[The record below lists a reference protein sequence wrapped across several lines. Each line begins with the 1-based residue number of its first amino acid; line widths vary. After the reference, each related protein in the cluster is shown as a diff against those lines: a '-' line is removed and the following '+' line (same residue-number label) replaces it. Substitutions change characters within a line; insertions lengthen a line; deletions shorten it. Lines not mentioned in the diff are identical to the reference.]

1 MKKLLLACALFCAA
15 ASYLPAQCLMYP
27 VLLSDRVPQS
37 DLVLEGKVIDQLCFW
52 NAEHNRIYTSNLVDV
67 YKTFKNTGASYI
79 EVITEGGVVGDKKQA
94 VHPGLSLRVG
104 DVGVF
109 TLVSN
114 SQPAQFGKPVYE
126 AYASAQGFIRYNLSE
141 NRATEPFDSYSS
153 ITAGLYPAIQQLTG
167 SNYVQLKAVNP
178 LQQSITAGNT
188 TQAVAAIT
196 SFSPTTI
203 TAGTNSVLTI
213 TGTSFGTTATAS
225 LVGFKNADDGGA
237 TFISPLASEIVSW
250 TNTQIQ
256 VKVPDGAGTGVIRVN
271 GSNSTGVLT
280 VPYAHINVT
289 SGGNAFMT
297 KHISQGSGGYVWTYN
312 ASFIANTAAKAAF
325 ERSMNSWRCNT
336 YVNWSLASGTSNIA
350 SAANDGV
357 NIVSFD
363 ATLPTGVLGR
373 CTNYFQGCGSGT
385 SMRWYV
391 SELDIVFDP
400 TPGSGTWQYGPSN
413 PSGSQYDFES
423 VTVHELG
430 HGHELGHVINSSDLM
445 HYAIAAGQVKRS
457 LNTDDLNGGLAVMNR
472 NAQAGGTCGD
482 PLMTPLAASSCSL
495 GSLNAAMSSAA
506 TGCVNQAIT
515 LTDASSGT
523 PTSWSWSMPGGTPS
537 SATTQNASVTYATTG
552 SKVVSLTVTSGTT
565 SSTTSQT
572 ITVNAAPTLSVTPT
586 ATTICTGQLV
596 VLKATGATSYAW
608 TPGSGSAANFPV
620 TPTATTTYSVVG
632 TANSCSSAPTA
643 VVVTV
648 TTCTGLEDLIS
659 HNELSVYPN
668 PSTGIFTISSANN
681 TGKLDI
687 TVLNMLGQTVKTESS
702 KDSKLAVLDLST
714 CSKGVYYV
722 KVQMN
727 DGAKLVKV
735 ILD

>member
-1 MKKLLLACALFCAA
+1 MKKTLLACVLFCAA
-15 ASYLPAQCLMYP
+15 LSYLPAQCLMHP
-27 VLLSDRVPQS
+27 VLLSDRIPQS
-37 DLVLEGKVIDQLCFW
+37 NLVLEGKVIDQLCFW
-52 NAEHNRIYTSNLVDV
+52 NAEHNRIYTSSLVDV

-79 EVITEGGVVGDKKQA
+79 EVITEGGVVGDKKQ
-94 VHPGLSLRVG
+94 VLHPALDLRVG

-109 TLVSN
+109 TLIAN
-114 SQPAQFGKPVYE
+114 SQPAQFGKPVFE
-126 AYASAQGFIRYNLSE
+126 AYASAQGFIRYNQAE
-141 NRATEPFDSYSS
+141 NKATEPFASYNNIS
-153 ITAGLYPAIQQLTG
+153 TDLYPAIQQLTG
-167 SNYVQLKAVNP
+167 TNYVQLKAGNP
-178 LQQSITAGNT
+178 FQQSITAGNT
-188 TQAVAAIT
+188 MQAVAAIT
-196 SFSPTTI
+196 SFTPTTI

-213 TGTSFGTTATAS
+213 TGTGFGATATAS
-225 LVGFKNADDGGA
+225 LVGFKNADDGGS
-237 TFISPLASEIVSW
+237 TNVSPLASEIVSW
-250 TNTQIQ
+250 SNTQIQ
-256 VKVPDGAGTGVIRVN
+256 VKVPRGAGTGKITVN
-271 GSNSTGVLT
+271 GSSSTGNLT

-297 KHISQGSGGYVWTYN
+297 KHISQGTGGYVWTYN
-312 ASFIANTAAKAAF
+312 ASFISNTAAKAAF

-336 YVNWSLASGTSNIA
+336 YVNWSLASGTSNIGV
-350 SAANDGV
+350 AANDGV

-363 ATLPTGVLGR
+363 ATLPSGVLGR

-385 SMRWYV
+385 GMSWYV
-391 SELDIVFDP
+391 NELDIVFDP
-400 TPGSGTWQYGPSN
+400 TPGAGTWQYGPSN

-430 HGHELGHVINSSDLM
+430 HGHELGHVINNSDLM
-445 HYAIAAGQVKRS
+445 HYAIAAGQVKRT

-472 NAQAGGTCGD
+472 NAQSGGTCGD
-482 PLMTPLAASSCSL
+482 PLMVPLAASSCSL
-495 GSLNAAMSSAA
+495 GSLNAAMSSST

-515 LTDASSGT
+515 LTDASSGS
-523 PTSWSWSMPGGTPS
+523 PSSWSWSMPGGTPA

-552 SKVVSLTVTSGTT
+552 AKVISLTVTSGTA

-572 ITVNAAPTLSVTPT
+572 ITVNALPSLSVTPT
-586 ATTICTGQLV
+586 ATAICTGQLV
-596 VLKATGATSYAW
+596 ILKATGATSYAW
-608 TPGSGSAANFPV
+608 TPGPGSGASFPV

-643 VVVTV
+643 IVVTV

-681 TGKLDI
+681 TGKLEV
-687 TVLNMLGQTVKTESS
+687 TVLNMLGQTVKAESS
-702 KDSKLAVLDLST
+702 KDSKLLVLDMST
-714 CSKGVYYV
+714 FSKGVYYV

>member
-1 MKKLLLACALFCAA
+1 MKKILLACALFCAA
-15 ASYLPAQCLMYP
+15 VSYLPAQCLMYP
-27 VLLSDRVPQS
+27 VLLSARVPQS
-37 DLVLEGKVIDQLCFW
+37 NLVVEGKVIDQACFW
-52 NAEHNRIYTSNLVDV
+52 NTEHNRIYTSSLVDV
-67 YKTFKNTGASYI
+67 YKTFKNSGASYI
-79 EVITEGGVVGDKKQA
+79 EVITEGGTVGDKKQV
-94 VHPGLSLRVG
+94 VHPELTLRVG

-114 SQPAQFGKPVYE
+114 GQPAQFGKPVFE
-126 AYASAQGFIRYNLSE
+126 AYAGAQGFIRYNLAE
-141 NRATEPFDSYSS
+141 NRATEPFDAYNN
-153 ITAGLYPAIQQLTG
+153 ITTDLYPAIQQLTG
-167 SNYVQLKAVNP
+167 TNYIQVKAVNP
-178 LQQSITAGNT
+178 FQQSITAGNT

-196 SFSPTTI
+196 SFTPTTI

-213 TGTSFGTTATAS
+213 NGTSFGTTATAS
-225 LVGFKNADDGGA
+225 QIGFRNADDGGA
-237 TFISPLASEIVSW
+237 TFISPLASEIISW

-312 ASFIANTAAKAAF
+312 ASFISNTAAKAAF
-325 ERSMNSWRCNT
+325 ERSLNSWRCNT
-336 YVNWSLASGTSNIA
+336 YVNWSLATGTSNIA
-350 SAANDGV
+350 VAANDNV
-357 NIVSFD
+357 NIVTFD
-363 ATLPTGVLGR
+363 ATLPSGVLGR
-373 CTNYFQGCGSGT
+373 CTNYFSGCGSGT
-385 SMRWYV
+385 SMSWFV

-400 TPGSGTWQYGPSN
+400 TPGTGTWQYGPSN
-413 PSGSQYDFES
+413 PGGSQYDFES

-495 GSLNAAMSSAA
+495 GSLNAAMSSSS

-523 PTSWSWSMPGGTPS
+523 PSSWSWSMPGGTPS
-537 SATTQNASVTYATTG
+537 SATTQNTSVTYATTG
-552 SKVVSLTVTSGTT
+552 PKVVSLTVTSGTA

-572 ITVNAAPTLSVTPT
+572 ITVNAPPSLSVTPT

-620 TPTATTTYSVVG
+620 TPAATTTYSVVG
-632 TANSCSSAPTA
+632 TANSCSSAPTT

-681 TGKLDI
+681 TGKLEI

-702 KDSKLAVLDLST
+702 KDSRLAVIDLST
-714 CSKGVYYV
+714 YSKGVYYV

-727 DGAKLVKV
+727 DGTKLVKV

>member
-1 MKKLLLACALFCAA
+1 MKKILLACALFCAA
-15 ASYLPAQCLMYP
+15 VSCLPAQCLMYP
-27 VLLSDRVPQS
+27 VLLSDRIPQS

-52 NAEHNRIYTSNLVDV
+52 NAEHNRIYTSNLIDV
-67 YKTFKNTGASYI
+67 YKTFKNTGSSYI
-79 EVITEGGVVGDKKQA
+79 EVITEGGSIGDKKQV
-94 VHPGLSLRVG
+94 VHPALTLRVG

-109 TLVSN
+109 TLLAN
-114 SQPAQFGKPVYE
+114 SQPAQFGKPVFE
-126 AYASAQGFIRYNLSE
+126 AYAGAQGFIRYNLAE
-141 NRATEPFDSYSS
+141 NRATEPFDSYSNIS
-153 ITAGLYPAIQQLTG
+153 TGLYPVIQQLTG
-167 SNYVQLKAVNP
+167 ANYVQLKAVNP
-178 LQQSITAGNT
+178 FQQSITAGNT

-196 SFSPTTI
+196 SFTPTTI

-213 TGTSFGTTATAS
+213 NGTGFGTTATAS
-225 LVGFKNADDGGA
+225 LIGFKNADDGGA
-237 TFISPLASEIVSW
+237 TNISPLASEIVSW
-250 TNTQIQ
+250 TSTQIQ
-256 VKVPDGAGTGVIRVN
+256 VKVPDGAGTGKITVN
-271 GSNSTGVLT
+271 GSSSTGNLT

-297 KHISQGSGGYVWTYN
+297 KHISQGSGGYIWTYN

-350 SAANDGV
+350 SAASDGV
-357 NIVSFD
+357 NIVTFD

-373 CTNYFQGCGSGT
+373 CTNYFQGCGSGS
-385 SMRWYV
+385 SMSWYV

-457 LNTDDLNGGLAVMNR
+457 LNTDDLNGGLAVMSR

-495 GSLNAAMSSAA
+495 GSLNAAMSSSA

-515 LTDASSGT
+515 LTDASSGS

-537 SATTQNASVTYATTG
+537 SATTQNTSVTYATTG
-552 SKVVSLTVTSGTT
+552 SKVISLTVTSGTA

-572 ITVNAAPTLSVTPT
+572 ITVNAAPSLSVTPT

-620 TPTATTTYSVVG
+620 TPTSTTTYSVVG
-632 TANSCSSAPTA
+632 TANSCSSAPTT

-648 TTCTGLEDLIS
+648 AVCTGLEDLIS

-681 TGKLDI
+681 TGRLDV

-702 KDSKLAVLDLST
+702 KDSKELVLDMST

-727 DGAKLVKV
+727 DGTKLVKV